1 MSDKVA
7 LLRLRSRFNKLS
19 KERQAEILG
28 MAKAFTY
35 AQQTAPFDIQAMVQ
49 KITQEHRAQGGGEK

>member
-1 MSDKVA
+1 MPNKAA
-7 LLRLRSRFNKLS
+7 LLRLRSRFNRLS

-28 MAKAFTY
+28 MAKAFTF

-49 KITQEHRAQGGGEK
+49 KIAREHRAQGGGK